1 MTSLIR
7 TPGPADG
14 RGRSPW
20 RLGRHAL
27 GVLVAAALV
36 VAVSAGLA
44 SAAGRKAVPVNPGR
58 LAAPTVTGPITAGT
72 RGFPFT
78 ASAVDLRS
86 HGYAEQEYFF
96 SGTAHTFTSPQPLT
110 SDGRWHV
117 QPASPAAY
125 KSRMIVRAP
134 IDPRKFNGTVI
145 VEWLNV
151 SAGRDIDVD
160 WDYGYN
166 ELLNNGI
173 AYVGVTAQTVGISAL
188 KAFDPTRYGSLS
200 IPSDDYSYDIFS
212 QAGAALLAAGAHSPL
227 HGLHVRKLIADGES
241 QSAGRMTTYVDAVAP
256 LAKVY
261 DGYLIHSNGA
271 TGAPLSGTLR
281 APAPTL
287 VRTDLGRP
295 VLNFETETDVLA
307 HLAARQPDSADYRL
321 WEVAGTAH
329 VDSDALTLFGYQDH
343 SQAPQDVNPSCTA
356 AFNTAPENDVF
367 DTAYADLQR
376 WVTTGHPPPDAPRM
390 QINAAGT
397 DVARDSFGNGIGGIR
412 LPELEAPTATLTGTG
427 NRPADASPVS
437 GFCVLFGTTTPFSAA
452 TLAQLYPTHADY
464 VRAFTAAANRLARQ
478 GFLLPGDRAALLFT
492 AEQAPVPAPAG

>member
-1 MTSLIR
+1 MTSPIGS
-7 TPGPADG
+7 PGPAGG
-14 RGRSPW
+14 RRRSPW
-20 RLGRHAL
+20 RTGRYAASI
-27 GVLVAAALV
+27 LVAAALV
-36 VAVSAGLA
+36 VAAGASLA
-44 SAAGRKAVPVNPGR
+44 SAGGRKTVPANPGR
-58 LAAPTVTGPITAGT
+58 TPAPTVTGPITAGT

-96 SGTAHTFTSPQPLT
+96 SGTAHTFTSQAPLA
-110 SDGRWHV
+110 SDGRWQV
-117 QPASPAAY
+117 QPASPASY
-125 KSRMIVRAP
+125 TSRMIVRAP
-134 IDPRKFNGTVI
+134 IDPKKFNGTVI

-166 ELLNNGI
+166 ELINNGF

-212 QAGAALLAAGAHSPL
+212 QAGEALLAAGANGPL

-241 QSAGRMTTYVDAVAP
+241 QSAGRMTTYYDAVAP
-256 LAKVY
+256 LANVY

-271 TGAPLSGTLR
+271 TGAPLSATLR
-281 APAPTL
+281 APTPTL
-287 VRTDLGRP
+287 LRTDLRRP

-307 HLAARQPDSADYRL
+307 HLAARQPDNANYRL

-329 VDSDALTLFGYQDH
+329 VDSDDLTLFGYQDH
-343 SQAPQDVNPSCTA
+343 SQTPQDVNPSCTA
-356 AFNTAPENDVF
+356 ATNTAPENDVF
-367 DTAYADLQR
+367 DTAYADLR
-376 WVTTGHPPPDAPRM
+376 AWVTTGRPPPHAPRM

-412 LPELEAPTATLTGTG
+412 LPQLEAPTATLTGTG
-427 NRPADASPVS
+427 NRPADTNPVS

-452 TLAQLYPTHADY
+452 TLSRLYPTHADY

-478 GFLLPGDRAALLFT
+478 GFLLPADRAEALFA
-492 AEQAPVPAPAG
+492 AEQAPVPAPAA

>member
-1 MTSLIR
+1 M
-7 TPGPADG
+7 
-14 RGRSPW
+14 
-20 RLGRHAL
+20 GRHAAS
-27 GVLVAAALV
+27 VLVAAVLV

-44 SAAGRKAVPVNPGR
+44 SAAGRKAAPPNSGGPG
-58 LAAPTVTGPITAGT
+58 APTVTGPITTGT

-96 SGTAHTFTSPQPLT
+96 SGTAHTFTSQDPLT

-117 QPASPAAY
+117 QPAAAASY
-125 KSRMIVRAP
+125 TSRMIVRAP
-134 IDPRKFNGTVI
+134 IDPKKFNGTVI

-166 ELLNNGI
+166 ELLNNGF

-188 KAFDPTRYGSLS
+188 KAWDPSRYGSLS

-212 QAGAALLAAGAHSPL
+212 QAGEALLSDGAHSPL

-241 QSAGRMTTYVDAVAP
+241 QSAVRMTTYVDAVAP
-256 LAKVY
+256 LARVY

-281 APAPTL
+281 APTPTL
-287 VRTDLGRP
+287 LRTDLGRP

-307 HLAARQPDSADYRL
+307 HLRARQPDNANYRL

-329 VDSDALTLFGYQDH
+329 VDNDALTLFGYQDH
-343 SQAPQDVNPSCTA
+343 SQTPQDVNPSCTA
-356 AFNTAPENDVF
+356 TANTAPENDVF
-367 DTAYADLQR
+367 DTAYADLR
-376 WVTTGHPPPDAPRM
+376 TWVTTGQPPPHAPRM

-412 LPELEAPTATLTGTG
+412 LPQLEAPTATLTGTG
-427 NRPADASPVS
+427 NKPADTNPVS

-452 TLAQLYPTHADY
+452 TLSRLYPTHADY
-464 VRAFTAAANRLARQ
+464 VRAFTAATTRLARQ
-478 GFLLPGDRAALLFT
+478 GFVLPADRSALLFA
-492 AEQAPVPAPAG
+492 AEQAPVPAPAD

>member
-1 MTSLIR
+1 MADLIR
-7 TPGPADG
+7 PADPAG
-14 RGRSPW
+14 GDRRLPW
-20 RLGRHAL
+20 RRGRHAASVL
-27 GVLVAAALV
+27 LVAALF
-36 VAVSAGLA
+36 VAVSTGLA
-44 SAAGRKAVPVNPGR
+44 SAAGPKTAVPNPDR
-58 LAAPTVTGPITAGT
+58 PPTPAVSGPITTGT
-72 RGFPFT
+72 HGFPFT
-78 ASAVDLRS
+78 ASSVDLRS

-96 SGTAHTFTSPQPLT
+96 SGTAHSFTSQQPLA
-110 SDGRWHV
+110 SDGRW
-117 QPASPAAY
+117 QLQQASAAPY

-134 IDPRKFNGTVI
+134 TDPKKFNGTVI

-166 ELLNNGI
+166 ELLNDGF
-173 AYVGVTAQTVGISAL
+173 AYVGVTAQAVGISAL
-188 KAFDPTRYGSLS
+188 TAWDPARYGSLS
-200 IPSDDYSYDIFS
+200 IASDDYSYDIFS
-212 QAGAALLAAGAHSPL
+212 QAGQALRSTGANSPL
-227 HGLHVRKLIADGES
+227 HGLHVQNLIADGES
-241 QSAGRMTTYVDAVAP
+241 QSAVRMTTYVDGIAP

-281 APAPTL
+281 PPTPTL
-287 VRTDLGRP
+287 LRTDLGRP

-307 HLAARQPDSADYRL
+307 HLPARQPDNANYRL

-343 SQAPQDVNPSCTA
+343 SQTPQDINPSCTSTN
-356 AFNTAPENDVF
+356 NTAPENDVF
-367 DTAYADLQR
+367 DTAYADLR
-376 WVTTGHPPPDAPRM
+376 AWVRTGQQPPHAPRM

-412 LPELEAPTATLTGTG
+412 LPQLEAPTATLTGTG
-427 NRPADASPVS
+427 NKPADANPVS

-452 TLAQLYPTHADY
+452 TLSRLYPAHADY

-478 GFLLPGDRAALLFT
+478 GFLLPGDRDAAVFA
-492 AEQAPVPAPAG
+492 AEQTPVPAPAD